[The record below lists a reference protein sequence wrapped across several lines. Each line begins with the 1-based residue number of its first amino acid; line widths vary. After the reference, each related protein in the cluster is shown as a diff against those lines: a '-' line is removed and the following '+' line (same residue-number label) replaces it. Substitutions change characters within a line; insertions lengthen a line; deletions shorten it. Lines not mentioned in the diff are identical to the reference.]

1 MHFFFLNFFFL
12 ESAPPFVTFTSLAPL
27 KYEAIAFLSQMSY
40 RLTFKLSEQSD
51 YLIFVWNLTEV
62 SHYNVLFFLK
72 HDNNPQ
78 IPNNVIESI

>member
-40 RLTFKLSEQSD
+40 RLTFKLSEQCD

-62 SHYNVLFFLK
+62 SYYNVLFFK
-72 HDNNPQ
+72 A
-78 IPNNVIESI
+78 